1 MTLLHE
7 RRKEPELMDDPALDP
22 ASHARALR
30 GLARLNWWSASP
42 QILWPPI
49 LRWLRRHGR
58 RQAAILDVATGGGDV
73 PLALW
78 RLANLAGLDLRIA
91 GCDRSAQ
98 AVDYAR
104 QQARRAGAD
113 AEFFVLDAQAMPLP
127 SGYDVVMCS
136 LFLHHL
142 EQDQAIG
149 VMRRMGEAAS
159 GLAMANDL
167 ERSVMG
173 LALAYAGTRL
183 LSRSPVVHTD
193 GPRSVRAAFSVD
205 EVSSI
210 AAQAGWQRVA
220 VSRHW
225 PCRFLVTWQ
234 KT

>member
-1 MTLLHE
+1 
-7 RRKEPELMDDPALDP
+7 MDDPSLDP
-22 ASHARALR
+22 ALHVQALR

-42 QILWPPI
+42 QILWPPL
-49 LRWLRRHGR
+49 LRWWRGERR
-58 RQAAILDVATGGGDV
+58 RQATILDLATGGGDV

-78 RLANLAGLDLRIA
+78 RRARRAGWEVKIA

-104 QQARRAGAD
+104 QQARRVGAD
-113 AEFFVLDAQAMPLP
+113 VDFFVLDAETGPLP
-127 SGYDVVMCS
+127 FGYDVVMCS

-142 EQDQAIG
+142 EQDQAVGI
-149 VMRRMGEAAS
+149 MRRMGEAAG

-167 ERSVMG
+167 ERSLMG

-183 LSRSPVVHTD
+183 LSRSPIVHTD
-193 GPRSVRAAFSVD
+193 APRSVRAAFTVD
-205 EVSSI
+205 EIRVM
-210 AAQAGWQRVA
+210 AAQAGWPRVTLN
-220 VSRHW
+220 RHW